1 MSATASF
8 FDLGGN
14 SLSATRLAAK
24 VAQELDVDI
33 SVRDVFDAPT
43 VREIAALSAGRGG
56 TGCPRSPSRVHALTG
71 CHCRPPSSG
80 WFLNRLDVRSS
91 AYNVPL
97 PLRLTGGADPQ
108 VISAALVDVMA
119 RHEVLRTVYPSDD
132 VGPRQRVLDIDAAA
146 QRLSWHEASTRDD
159 LMELV
164 GHGFD
169 VSAELPLRGAWL
181 ATDDGALE
189 VVVVVHHIAVDGGSV
204 AVLAFDLA
212 TAFAARQDG
221 GALHSPAAGS
231 VRRLRPVA
239 GAGARSGG

>member
-43 VREIAALSAGRGG
+43 VREIAALSAGRAGQG
-56 TGCPRSPSRVHALTG
+56 PRSPSRVQYALTG

-80 WFLNRLDVRSS
+80 CGSNRLDVRSS
-91 AYNVPL
+91 ACNVPL

-132 VGPRQRVLDIDAAA
+132 VGPRQRASSTSMPP
-146 QRLSWHEASTRDD
+146 RSGCPWHEAST
-159 LMELV
+159 
-164 GHGFD
+164 G
-169 VSAELPLRGAWL
+169 
-181 ATDDGALE
+181 T
-189 VVVVVHHIAVDGGSV
+189 I
-204 AVLAFDLA
+204 
-212 TAFAARQDG
+212 
-221 GALHSPAAGS
+221 
-231 VRRLRPVA
+231 
-239 GAGARSGG
+239 